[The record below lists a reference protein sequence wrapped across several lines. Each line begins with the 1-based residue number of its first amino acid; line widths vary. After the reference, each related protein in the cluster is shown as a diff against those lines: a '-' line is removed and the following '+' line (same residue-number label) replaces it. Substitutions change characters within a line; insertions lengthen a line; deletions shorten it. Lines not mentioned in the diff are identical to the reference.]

1 MAKKVHI
8 GVYRNPSARR
18 VDIYVTK
25 DTNSNNITHA
35 LPLEYGEPDD
45 RDDANLDIQ
54 PTFSLEYET
63 AELLMNQLWA
73 AGIRPEA
80 DVGTQS
86 MIKVTQAHLEDMRRL
101 VFDTPK

>member
-1 MAKKVHI
+1 MRKKVHI

-18 VDIYVTK
+18 VDIYVTR

-35 LPLEYGEPDD
+35 LPLEYGEPDYRNSAD
-45 RDDANLDIQ
+45 LSVP

-80 DVGTQS
+80 DAGTQS
-86 MIKVTQAHLEDMRRL
+86 IIKVTQAHLEDMRRL
-101 VFDTPK
+101 VFDMPK